1 MRKFY
6 SLLGLCKR
14 SGNLEAGETA
24 AEQAVRKKNAELL
37 ILAGDA
43 SANTKKKFRNSAAYY
58 GIAFVEAGNKVY
70 HVSSNQLSLE
80 DIYFILTENQKKE
93 KNGL

>member
-1 MRKFY
+1 MAFEVKA
-6 SLLGLCKR
+6 R
-14 SGNLEAGETA
+14 SYEEIPAIV
-24 AEQAVRKKNAELL
+24 QR
-37 ILAGDA
+37 I
-43 SANTKKKFRNSAAYY
+43 
-58 GIAFVEAGNKVY
+58 VEAGNKVY